1 MTEQSQQADINPD
14 RVLDGKVVLVTGAGR
29 GIGRGIAL
37 LAAAHGARVV
47 VNDVGASGDG
57 TGQDSTPGDEV
68 VAEIRAAGGEAVAN
82 GDSVADYAGAERMV
96 QQALDSFGRLDGVVN
111 NAGILRDAI
120 FHKMEPAD
128 WDAVLAVNLTGPFN
142 VARAAAPHFRAQNG
156 GAFVHMTSASAL
168 VGNFGQAHY
177 SAAKLG
183 VVALSKSIALDMQ
196 RFGVRSNCIC
206 PFAWTRLVATIP
218 GNSPAEQQRVE
229 RMKQMSP
236 DKIAPLAVSLLSDAT
251 ADVTGQVF
259 ASRNH
264 EIFLMSQP
272 RPLRGMQRDAGWT
285 PHAIATHAIPAM
297 KAMFYP
303 LDRSSDVFG
312 WDPV

>member
-1 MTEQSQQADINPD
+1 MTETHDPD
-14 RVLDGKVVLVTGAGR
+14 RMLDGKVILVTGAAR

-37 LAAAHGARVV
+37 LAAAHGAKVV

-57 TGQDSTPGDEV
+57 EGQDATPGELV

-82 GDSVADYAGAERMV
+82 ADSVASYAGAERMV
-96 QQALDSFGRLDGVVN
+96 QQALDTFGRIDGVVN
-111 NAGILRDAI
+111 NAGILRDTI
-120 FHKMEPAD
+120 FHKLAPED

-142 VARAAAPHFRAQNG
+142 VSRAAAPHFRSQNG

-168 VGNFGQAHY
+168 IGNFAQAHY

-183 VVALSKSIALDMQ
+183 VTALSKSIALDMQ
-196 RFGVRSNCIC
+196 RFNVRSNCIC

-218 GNSPAEQQRVE
+218 GDTPAEQQRVE
-229 RMKQMSP
+229 RMKQMAP
-236 DKIAPLAVSLLSDAT
+236 EKIAPLVVCLLSDVA
-251 ADVTGQVF
+251 AGVTGQIF

-264 EIFLMSQP
+264 EIFLMGQS
-272 RPLRGMQRDAGWT
+272 RPLRGMQREAGWT
-285 PHAIATHAIPAM
+285 PHQIATHALPALG
-297 KAMFYP
+297 AMFYP

>member
-1 MTEQSQQADINPD
+1 MTEK
-14 RVLDGKVVLVTGAGR
+14 LDPERMLEGKVVIVTGAGG

-47 VNDVGASGDG
+47 VNDLGTSGSGEGSDASAAGK
-57 TGQDSTPGDEV
+57 V
-68 VAEIRAAGGEAVAN
+68 AAEIVSAGGEAVAN
-82 GDSVADYAGAERMV
+82 GDSVAEYRGAERLV

-111 NAGILRDAI
+111 NAGILRDTI
-120 FHKMEPAD
+120 FHKLAPED

-142 VARAAAPHFRAQNG
+142 VSRAAAPHFRQQNG

-168 VGNFGQAHY
+168 VGNFAQAHY
-177 SAAKLG
+177 SAAKMG
-183 VVALSKSIALDMQ
+183 VTALSKSIALDMQ

-218 GNSPAEQQRVE
+218 GDTPAEQERVE

-236 DKIAPLAVSLLSDAT
+236 DKIAPLAVCLLSEA
-251 ADVTGQVF
+251 AAEVSGQIF

-264 EIFLMSQP
+264 EIFLMGQS
-272 RPLRGMQRDAGWT
+272 RPLRGLQREAGWT
-285 PHAIATHAIPAM
+285 PAQIASHALPAL
-297 KAMFYP
+297 KSQFYP
-303 LDRSSDVFG
+303 LDRSSDVFC

>member
-1 MTEQSQQADINPD
+1 MTESYNPD

-37 LAAAHGARVV
+37 LAAAHGAKVV
-47 VNDVGASGDG
+47 VNDVGASGTG
-57 TGQDSTPGDEV
+57 EGQDTTPGEEV
-68 VAEIRAAGGEAVAN
+68 AAEIRASGGEAVAN
-82 GDSVADYAGAERMV
+82 ADSVASYAGAERMV
-96 QQALDSFGRLDGVVN
+96 QQALDCFGRIDGVVN

-120 FHKMEPAD
+120 FHKLAPED
-128 WDAVLAVNLTGPFN
+128 WDAVVAVNLTGPFN
-142 VARAAAPHFRAQNG
+142 VSRAAAPHFRGQNG

-168 VGNFGQAHY
+168 IGNFGQAHY

-183 VVALSKSIALDMQ
+183 VTALSKSIALDMQ
-196 RFGVRSNCIC
+196 RFNVRSNCIC

-218 GNSPAEQQRVE
+218 GDTPAERERVE

-236 DKIAPLAVSLLSDAT
+236 DKIAPLTVSLLSDAT
-251 ADVTGQVF
+251 AEVTGQIF

-264 EIFLMSQP
+264 EIFLMGQS
-272 RPLRGMQRDAGWT
+272 RPLRGMQREGGWT
-285 PHAIATHAIPAM
+285 PHHIASHAIPAM
-297 KAMFYP
+297 RAMFYP